1 MKFDSRLY
9 RKLSEPTS
17 IEEANANLDKLHAAL
32 TTIREQCHIADMVV
46 IVKVAI
52 ETGEGEGEGY
62 IPTEMQFGNLVEH
75 EAMVARSL
83 GVIQG
88 HRQMLIAAISKA
100 ALNAGRKEGL

>member
-32 TTIREQCHIADMVV
+32 TTIREQCHIADMVM

-52 ETGEGEGEGY
+52 ETGEGEGY

>member
-1 MKFDSRLY
+1 MKFDSKLY

-17 IEEANANLDKLHAAL
+17 IEEANANLDKLHDKLEVLRAD
-32 TTIREQCHIADMVV
+32 CHIADMIV

-52 ETGEGEGEGY
+52 ETGEGEGY

-75 EAMVARSL
+75 EQMVARSL

-100 ALNAGRKEGL
+100 ALNAGKKEGL

>member
-1 MKFDSRLY
+1 MKFNSKLY

-17 IEEANANLDKLHAAL
+17 IEEANANLSKLHDKLEVLRAD
-32 TTIREQCHIADMVV
+32 CHIADMVV
-46 IVKVAI
+46 IVRVAI
-52 ETGEGEGEGY
+52 ETGEGEGY

>member
-1 MKFDSRLY
+1 MKFDSKLY

-17 IEEANANLDKLHAAL
+17 IEEANANLNKFHDKLEVLRAD
-32 TTIREQCHIADMVV
+32 CHIADLVV
-46 IVKVAI
+46 IVRVAI
-52 ETGEGEGEGY
+52 ETGEGEGY

>member
-1 MKFDSRLY
+1 MKFDSKLY

-17 IEEANANLDKLHAAL
+17 IEQANANLDKLHDKLEVLRAD
-32 TTIREQCHIADMVV
+32 CHIADMVV
-46 IVKVAI
+46 IVRVAV
-52 ETGEGEGEGY
+52 ETGEGEGY

-100 ALNAGRKEGL
+100 ALNAGKKEGI

>member
-1 MKFDSRLY
+1 MKFDSKLY

-17 IEEANANLDKLHAAL
+17 IEQANANLDKIYAAL
-32 TTIREQCHIADMVV
+32 TTIREQCHIADMIV
-46 IVKVAI
+46 IIKVAI
-52 ETGEGEGEGY
+52 ETGEGEEGY

-75 EAMVARSL
+75 EQMVARSL

-100 ALNAGRKEGL
+100 ALNAGKKEGL

>member
-1 MKFDSRLY
+1 MKFDSKLY

-17 IEEANANLDKLHAAL
+17 IEQANANLDKLHAAL
-32 TTIREQCHIADMVV
+32 TTIREQCHIVDMVV
-46 IVKVAI
+46 IVRVAI
-52 ETGEGEGEGY
+52 ETGEGEGY

-75 EAMVARSL
+75 EQMVARSL

-100 ALNAGRKEGL
+100 ALNAGKKEGL